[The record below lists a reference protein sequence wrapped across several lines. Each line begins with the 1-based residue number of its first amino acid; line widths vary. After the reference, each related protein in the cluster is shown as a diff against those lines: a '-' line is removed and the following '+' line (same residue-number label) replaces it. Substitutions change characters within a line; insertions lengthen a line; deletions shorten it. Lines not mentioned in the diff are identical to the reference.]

1 MIVVLGEMCWRMA
14 AALGGRV
21 GVVIVVRR
29 RIQKPFLDP
38 RSIPSSYWD
47 GNTHTER
54 ERDRGGE
61 GRPFKGTVSYG
72 QGEKSERKGMNE

>member
-1 MIVVLGEMCWRMA
+1 MIVVLGGMCWGMT
-14 AALGGRV
+14 AALGGEV
-21 GVVIVVRR
+21 GVVIGRR
-29 RIQKPFLDP
+29 RIQTRFLDP

-47 GNTHTER
+47 GNTHT

-72 QGEKSERKGMNE
+72 QGEEPERKGMNE